1 MYNLQV
7 IYDDLWWWFNNNNNC
22 LWKYSL
28 SHQADPFVETHTLK
42 LVVSLTRSLN
52 PNLMKRVWWFQSVD
66 TAFFWMVGSALYR
79 GEVFAYPLYLQKE
92 LGKTQKIEFVC
103 TDVMCKYYPYLK
115 RVCEAFPDLEYLLQ
129 MRPFLSVMHAKGH
142 STKCEVIVLII
153 YLFLILNT

>member
-1 MYNLQV
+1 M
-7 IYDDLWWWFNNNNNC
+7 
-22 LWKYSL
+22 
-28 SHQADPFVETHTLK
+28 
-42 LVVSLTRSLN
+42 
-52 PNLMKRVWWFQSVD
+52 
-66 TAFFWMVGSALYR
+66 YR
-79 GEVFAYPLYLQKE
+79 GEVFAYPHYLQKE